1 MHKMI
6 LMLLAVA
13 VVLVTSVA
21 EAARPTARRMR
32 LGQSATLID
41 EVQSLM
47 PKVKPYTPGIVKSGD
62 WTWNTTVTTNE
73 NNSITVISEGTH
85 TTKPTKTLCVVW
97 YDQVVPVK
105 LRGKFLTL
113 TDEQK
118 SMALANLATSTEVV
132 PGTPQYPMKKR
143 DADATTDDNVTQE
156 IHEIEI
162 REEIN

>member
-1 MHKMI
+1 MYRMI
-6 LMLLAVA
+6 LMLLTVA

-32 LGQSATLID
+32 LGQSATMSD
-41 EVQSLM
+41 EIQVAM
-47 PKVKPYTPGIVKSGD
+47 PSGKPYTPGVVKSGD
-62 WTWNTTVTTNE
+62 WTWSTTVTTNE

-85 TTKPTKTLCVVW
+85 KTKPPKTLCVVW
-97 YDQVVPVK
+97 HDQVVPVK
-105 LRGKFLTL
+105 LRSKFLTL

-118 SMALANLATSTEVV
+118 SMALAGMSATADAPV
-132 PGTPQYPMKKR
+132 TPQYPVKKV
-143 DADATTDDNVTQE
+143 DFDSVTDNNITQE

>member
-1 MHKMI
+1 MHRMI
-6 LMLLAVA
+6 LMLLLVVVA
-13 VVLVTSVA
+13 VLMTSVA

-32 LGQSATLID
+32 LGQSATLSD
-41 EVQSLM
+41 EVQLLM
-47 PKVKPYTPGIVKSGD
+47 PEAKPYTPGVVKSGE

-85 TTKPTKTLCVVW
+85 ATKPAKTLCVVW

-118 SMALANLATSTEVV
+118 SMALADMTANTNV
-132 PGTPQYPMKKR
+132 PATPQYPVKKI
-143 DADATTDDNVTQE
+143 DVDSATDDNVTQE

-162 REEIN
+162 REEID

>member
-1 MHKMI
+1 MHRMI
-6 LMLLAVA
+6 LMLLLVVVA
-13 VVLVTSVA
+13 VLMTSVA

-32 LGQSATLID
+32 LGQSATLVD

-47 PKVKPYTPGIVKSGD
+47 PEVKPYTPGVVKSGE

-85 TTKPTKTLCVVW
+85 ATKPAKTLCVVW

-118 SMALANLATSTEVV
+118 SMALADMTANVSV
-132 PGTPQYPMKKR
+132 PATPQYPVKKI
-143 DADATTDDNVTQE
+143 DVDSATDDNVTQE

-162 REEIN
+162 REEID

>member
-1 MHKMI
+1 MHRMI

-21 EAARPTARRMR
+21 EAARPTGPRMR
-32 LGQSATLID
+32 LGQSATISD
-41 EVQSLM
+41 EIRVSM
-47 PKVKPYTPGIVKSGD
+47 PEVKPYTPGVVKSGD

-85 TTKPTKTLCVVW
+85 KIKPSKTLCVVW
-97 YDQVVPVK
+97 YDQVVPVR
-105 LRGKFLTL
+105 LRSKFLAL

-118 SMALANLATSTEVV
+118 SMALTDMTAIGNV
-132 PGTPQYPMKKR
+132 PASPQYPVKKI
-143 DADATTDDNVTQE
+143 DVDSATDDNVTQE

>member
-1 MHKMI
+1 MHRMI

-32 LGQSATLID
+32 LGQSATLAD
-41 EVQSLM
+41 EVQLLM
-47 PKVKPYTPGIVKSGD
+47 PKAKPYTPGVVKSGE

-85 TTKPTKTLCVVW
+85 ATKPSQTLCVVW

-105 LRGKFLTL
+105 LRGKFLAL

-118 SMALANLATSTEVV
+118 SMALADMTANTDV
-132 PGTPQYPMKKR
+132 PATPQYPVKKISV
-143 DADATTDDNVTQE
+143 DSATDDNVTQE

>member
-1 MHKMI
+1 MHRMI
-6 LMLLAVA
+6 LMLLLVVVA
-13 VVLVTSVA
+13 VLMTSVA

-32 LGQSATLID
+32 LGQSATLSD
-41 EVQSLM
+41 EVQLLM
-47 PKVKPYTPGIVKSGD
+47 PEAKPYTPGVVKSGE

-85 TTKPTKTLCVVW
+85 ATKPAKTLCVVW
-97 YDQVVPVK
+97 FDQVVPVK

-118 SMALANLATSTEVV
+118 SMALADMTANPDV
-132 PGTPQYPMKKR
+132 PATPQYPVKKISV
-143 DADATTDDNVTQE
+143 DSATDDNVTQE

>member
-1 MHKMI
+1 MHRMI

-13 VVLVTSVA
+13 VVLVASVA
-21 EAARPTARRMR
+21 EAARPTTRRMR
-32 LGQSATLID
+32 LGQSATLAD
-41 EVQSLM
+41 ELQVLM
-47 PKVKPYTPGIVKSGD
+47 PESKPYTPGVVKSGE

-85 TTKPTKTLCVVW
+85 ATKPAKTLCVVW
-97 YDQVVPVK
+97 HDQVVPVK

-118 SMALANLATSTEVV
+118 SMALADMTVNVNV
-132 PGTPQYPMKKR
+132 PVTPQYPVKKI
-143 DADATTDDNVTQE
+143 DVDSATDDNITQE
-156 IHEIEI
+156 IHEVVI